1 MLVLVPGVFGN
12 ASGEVKHTV
21 FMVCELRIVTYSFR
35 CASALPA
42 CKALKRVWKVHV
54 PVRKLERVKGLDLL
68 SGSNTL
74 PCASIT
80 ASFAT
85 SQEVSLRIFDLL
97 CDLLLFIPVAATRSV
112 KHTPGGDWW

>member
-1 MLVLVPGVFGN
+1 MLVLVFDVFRN

-21 FMVCELRIVTYSFR
+21 LAVCELRIVIYHVTYSFR

-42 CKALKRVWKVHV
+42 SKSLKRVWKVHV
-54 PVRKLERVKGLDLL
+54 PVRRLERVKGLNPL

-74 PCASIT
+74 PCASVT

-85 SQEVSLRIFDLL
+85 SQEVSIRICDLL
-97 CDLLLFIPVAATRSV
+97 CDLLLRIPTAVI
-112 KHTPGGDWW
+112 